1 MAIPD
6 FQSIMLPLLQYTRDG
21 EERSLR
27 ATIKA
32 LADSFDLSEEER
44 RELLPSGAQPIF
56 DNRVSWART
65 YLKKAGLLTATRH
78 GYAKITPLGEE
89 VLAQQPEAID
99 TAFLRQFD
107 DFVAF
112 QTPSQATKDA
122 APKDDGEKPRTPEE
136 AIEEE
141 FRQLR
146 QDLADELLGAIK
158 AQPPDYFERLVIDL
172 LVAMGYGGSR
182 RDAGRAVGGTGDG
195 GIDGIINQDRLG
207 LDVIYVQAKRWQG
220 TVGSPE
226 LLKFAGALAGK
237 KAKRG
242 VFLTTSTFSQQAIQ
256 YAQSLEAKII
266 LIDGD
271 TLAQLMIDHGI
282 GVTTTA
288 SYEVKRIDADYF
300 ATE

>member
-6 FQSIMLPLLQYTRDG
+6 FQSIMLPLLQYAGDG

-32 LADSFDLSEEER
+32 LADGFELSEEER
-44 RELLPSGAQPIF
+44 RELLPSGAQPVF

-78 GYAKITPLGEE
+78 GYAKITPRGKE
-89 VLAQQPEAID
+89 VLAQEPDSID
-99 TAFLRQFD
+99 TAYLMKFD
-107 DFVAF
+107 EFVAF
-112 QTPSQATKDA
+112 RTRSQAKKDTGG
-122 APKDDGEKPRTPEE
+122 KDKRTPEE
-136 AIEEE
+136 VIEEE

-146 QDLADELLGAIK
+146 QNLADELLEAIK

-182 RDAGRAVGGTGDG
+182 RDAGQAVGRSGDG

-300 ATE
+300 AAE